1 MNKYLKKL
9 VKLRVVKE
17 KLTQQIDEIM
27 PDAIAEAISLCEDK
41 NRIVYQDENG
51 KVILVLRKRFCTPE
65 DDVTLSRLDADIKT
79 ATFKL
84 AEKHAVELEEI
95 QSKIQ
100 QLQDAIAELE
110 ANRDKLLCDR
120 YVSRLKKQYKTH
132 QELSAYSHP
141 ILSVFLN
148 N

>member
-17 KLTQQIDEIM
+17 KLTQQIDGIM

-110 ANRDKLLCDR
+110 AKRDKLLCDR

-132 QELSAYSHP
+132 Q
-141 ILSVFLN
+141 
-148 N
+148 